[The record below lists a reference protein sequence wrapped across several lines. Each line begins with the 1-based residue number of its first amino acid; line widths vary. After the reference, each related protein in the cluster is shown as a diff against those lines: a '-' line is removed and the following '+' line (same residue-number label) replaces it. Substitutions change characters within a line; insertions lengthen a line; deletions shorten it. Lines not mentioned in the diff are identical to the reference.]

1 MFLVGAFLKKKARL
15 LQSLVFFIQ
24 DRVEATNVNVQYL
37 QLNEYPGNASKLF
50 QRVPPLVFYFLL
62 VGAFSLKE
70 KSPTLTVSSFFFS
83 VDNLTLSGPLFLQ
96 FLFIFHICSSSI
108 FDPAG
113 ERGFD
118 SRTKP

>member
-1 MFLVGAFLKKKARL
+1 MDLRYFKYSTQVE
-15 LQSLVFFIQ
+15 SLNKY
-24 DRVEATNVNVQYL
+24 NVILMSHFAQ
-37 QLNEYPGNASKLF
+37 F
-50 QRVPPLVFYFLL
+50 L

-70 KSPTLTVSSFFFS
+70 KSPTLTVSSFFLFFS